1 MAKLVGTNV
10 GAQIVPGQDVDTY
23 ATHSDEYGKGGYR
36 AVQSIEDRDA
46 ISFERRSLGME
57 VRVMDNGIVY
67 YLESFSGDEFD
78 GVTEQVWKVAT
89 NASAGEEGGDTPSG
103 NAEKEVFMGF
113 LRDGKFWKLDETGS
127 EVEIE
132 GRVGCIYLDTTTSI
146 TYHYNESKMSF
157 DKINSLS
164 WVEVL

>member
-1 MAKLVGTNV
+1 MAKLIGTNV
-10 GAQIVPGQDVDTY
+10 GAQIVPGQDSDTY

-36 AVQSIEDRDA
+36 AVQTIEDRDN
-46 ISFERRSLGME
+46 ISYERRSVGME
-57 VRVMDNGIVY
+57 VRVLDNGIVY

-89 NASAGEEGGDTPSG
+89 CFPSEGETTPG
-103 NAEKEVFMGF
+103 NSEKEVFMGF
-113 LRDGKFWKLDETGS
+113 LRDGKFWKIDEGGT

-132 GRVGCIYLDTTTSI
+132 GKVGCIYLDTNTSI
-146 TYHYNESKMSF
+146 TYHYNTSKMSF

>member
-1 MAKLVGTNV
+1 MAKLVGTNI
-10 GAQIVPGQDVDTY
+10 GAQIVPGQDTDTY

-46 ISFERRSLGME
+46 ISYERRSLGME
-57 VRVMDNGIVY
+57 VRVMDEGVVY

-78 GVTEQVWKVAT
+78 GVTSQVWKVAT
-89 NASAGEEGGDTPSG
+89 SVPSG
-103 NAEKEVFMGF
+103 GEGEDIPGTSEKEVFMGF
-113 LRDGKFWKLDETGS
+113 LRDGKFWKIDDNGS

-132 GRVGCIYLDTTTSI
+132 GRIGCIYLDTNTSI
-146 TYHYNESKMSF
+146 TYYYNESRMSF

>member
-10 GAQIVPGQDVDTY
+10 GAQIVPGLDTDTY
-23 ATHSDEYGKGGYR
+23 ATHSDEFGKGGYR

-57 VRVMDNGIVY
+57 VRVLDSGVVY
-67 YLESFSGDEFD
+67 YLESFSGNEFD
-78 GVTEQVWKVAT
+78 GVTEQVWKIAT
-89 NASAGEEGGDTPSG
+89 TNISGGEGDGSG
-103 NAEKEVFMGF
+103 NSEKEVFMGF
-113 LRDGKFWKLDETGS
+113 LRDGKFWKLDENGD

-132 GRVGCIYLDTTTSI
+132 GKIGCLYLDTNTSI
-146 TYHYNESKMSF
+146 TYHYNESRRSF
-157 DKINSLS
+157 DKINTLS